1 MLRNVLKIILTII
14 LLILFFIAN
23 LYSSYVL
30 PYPWSNI
37 NLLISF
43 LLIFLSFWGSGSI
56 VWLAFF
62 AGFLSD
68 LYSDVYF
75 GVFSI
80 TFTATFLIIYWL
92 YYEIFTN
99 RSIWSLTIMSVVTF
113 LIFHFIYS
121 VLTVINGILPKVT
134 LLKYYAWE
142 VLLTTIFVFI
152 VYFILEKVFVRFRII
167 K

>member
-134 LLKYYAWE
+134 FLKYYAWE